1 MAHIQV
7 FDWILELIQARQAWM
22 NSPVQQVNALGLLF
36 VAPENSNSQV
46 LISNFFCTSYD
57 LQARIARIRWMCLG
71 LVFFLTSMFLYI
83 RVWFNHKDSYMSTL
97 VGVLKT

>member
-46 LISNFFCTSYD
+46 LISNFFAHLMICKQELHVSGG
-57 LQARIARIRWMCLG
+57 CG
-71 LVFFLTSMFLYI
+71 FFSDKYVSL
-83 RVWFNHKDSYMSTL
+83 H
-97 VGVLKT
+97 